1 MWQARDTRQVELVLN
16 LPEDLAEDVE
26 RVREDDPEFLSKVI
40 RYGLARRAVY
50 RELDQAMDAST
61 GASVAET

>member
-40 RYGLARRAVY
+40 RYGLTRRAVY
-50 RELDQAMDAST
+50 QELDQAMDGPAPE
-61 GASVAET
+61 A

>member
-1 MWQARDTRQVELVLN
+1 MWQARDTKQVELVLN

-40 RYGLARRAVY
+40 RYGLTRRAVY
-50 RELDQAMDAST
+50 QELDQAMDGPAPE
-61 GASVAET
+61 A

>member
-40 RYGLARRAVY
+40 RYGLTRRAVY
-50 RELDQAMDAST
+50 QELDQAMGSHAPE
-61 GASVAET
+61 A

>member
-1 MWQARDTRQVELVLN
+1 MWQARDTRQVELVLD

-40 RYGLARRAVY
+40 RYGLTRRAVY
-50 RELDQAMDAST
+50 QELDQAMGSPTPEA
-61 GASVAET
+61 

>member
-26 RVREDDPEFLSKVI
+26 RVRKDDPEFLSKVI
-40 RYGLARRAVY
+40 RYGLTRRAVY
-50 RELDQAMDAST
+50 QELDQAMDGPAPE
-61 GASVAET
+61 A